1 MTTSAN
7 DIDKALVDAGRAIR
21 EHAEQIVSRWVDRAQ
36 RSSEIPLAHRQQL
49 RDHLPIL
56 LERIGQQLS
65 QGDTSLNRKA
75 EVAAEQHG
83 RQRWQLGWRLDDVVR
98 DYQSLR
104 PVITEYLLNLDH
116 LEVTPTVVS
125 AIAELTDDAI
135 VESVQSFL
143 EFQDGFDSVSHR
155 TAAEFAAII
164 SSSTDA
170 IISMDIDGTIQTW
183 NHAAE
188 RVYGYTEAEAVGQS
202 GRLLHPEDRMEEF
215 ETLLTTLKRGHSIKS
230 TDTTRLTKGGD
241 EMAVAI
247 SASPIRN
254 REGDV
259 VGCSTIAHDISDR
272 VRAADA
278 LKRALEDAEA
288 ANRTRSQ
295 FLANVSHE
303 LRSPMNAIVGMISLT
318 LDEDL
323 STEARDNLQMARE
336 AANQLNQ
343 LVDDLLDVSK
353 LDAGSFTLE
362 DGPFSLR
369 TALDETMRIAGLR
382 AYQKGI
388 ELACHIDN
396 EVPDALIGDSLRLQ
410 QIINNLVNNAVKFT
424 EKGEVLAELKL
435 VETSDADCQIAFR
448 VSDTGIGIAPEDRE
462 KIFAPFAQ
470 ADASSTRQ
478 FGGSGLGLSIASHLV
493 ACLGGELTV
502 ESKLGEGS
510 VFSFVGH
517 FRRNGDEPQFETPAV
532 TRDRMRQVSAL
543 VVDDHEANRSIVQ
556 ELLQNWGIQAQGV
569 ETAEQAID
577 ELRRSAE
584 KGHPYQLAIVDAL
597 MPRKNGFEL
606 IEDIHQLEDDA
617 PPASILMISPSDR
630 TLLREQCENI
640 PADAFVEKPIS
651 QSSLF
656 NTISSVLTDGESVE
670 EKPVGLVNLAGPH
683 RSLSVLVV
691 EDTKANQRVVERV
704 LQRRGHQCTLANN
717 GREAIELSRE
727 GSFDV
732 VLMDVQMP
740 VMDGFQA
747 TAAIREW
754 ESKNQVLPTPI
765 IAITAHAMQG
775 DRDRCLAAGMT
786 DYIAK
791 PLDILELAQIVEK
804 YGLLVKPTLDSQMT
818 ADSRQENGEPLPN
831 TPDLDSGESID
842 IDGVL
847 ERLRG
852 DRGLLADLA
861 ACYLE
866 DYQVLLQGVETAARQ
881 GEAAEARRNAHS
893 LKGLAMNFNA
903 DQTSKLAAEVELM
916 LAGGNIKE
924 AMQQLPKL
932 SAMADQLA
940 KLLRPYAESGTA

>member
-1 MTTSAN
+1 MTAPADDSEM
-7 DIDKALVDAGRAIR
+7 ALVKAGKAVC
-21 EHAEQIVSRWVDRAQ
+21 EHADRIVSMWIDRAQ
-36 RSSEIPLAHRQQL
+36 QTPEIPYAHRQQL
-49 RDHLPIL
+49 RDHLPTL
-56 LERIGQQLS
+56 LERIGKQL
-65 QGDTSLNRKA
+65 
-75 EVAAEQHG
+75 AAGSTRLDGQTEEATEKHG

-98 DYQSLR
+98 DYQTLR
-104 PVITEYLLNLDH
+104 PVIAEFLLEQANLEMEPE
-116 LEVTPTVVS
+116 LLS
-125 AIAELTDDAI
+125 KIAEITDDAI

-143 EFQDGFDSVSHR
+143 EFQDCFDSVSHR

-170 IISMDIDGTIQTW
+170 IISMDIDGTIQSW
-183 NHAAE
+183 NHAAQ
-188 RVYGYTEAEAVGQS
+188 RIYGFTEAEAVGQS
-202 GRLLHPEDRMEEF
+202 GKIIHPEDRLDEF
-215 ETLLTTLKRGHSIKS
+215 DTLLNTVVRGHSIKS
-230 TDTTRLTKGGD
+230 TDTRRMTKKGR
-241 EMAVAI
+241 EVAVAV

-254 REGDV
+254 RDGDV
-259 VGCSTIAHDISDR
+259 IGCSTIAQDISDR
-272 VRAADA
+272 VQAADA

-288 ANRTRSQ
+288 ANRTKSQ

-303 LRSPMNAIVGMISLT
+303 LRSPMNAVVGMVSLA

-323 STEARDNLQMARE
+323 SPETHDNLQMAKE
-336 AANQLNQ
+336 AASQLNQ

-353 LDAGSFTLE
+353 LDAGSFRLE

-369 TALDETMRIAGLR
+369 TALDETMRLAGLR

-388 ELACHIDN
+388 EIACHIDN
-396 EVPDALIGDSLRLQ
+396 DVPDALISDSLRLQ
-410 QIINNLVNNAVKFT
+410 QVINNLVNNAVKFT
-424 EKGEVLAELKL
+424 EKGEVLVEVSL
-435 VETSDADCQIAFR
+435 VEADDSQCQIAFR
-448 VSDTGIGIAPEDRE
+448 VSDTGIGISPKDRE

-502 ESKLGEGS
+502 DSTLGEGS

-517 FRRNGDEPQFETPAV
+517 FRRNGDHPPFETPAV
-532 TRDRMRQVSAL
+532 TRHHMQSVTAL

-556 ELLQNWGIQAQGV
+556 ELLQNWGIRAVGV
-569 ETAEQAID
+569 ETAEQALD
-577 ELRRSAE
+577 KLQQGKTQGR
-584 KGHPYQLAIVDAL
+584 PFQLAIVDAL
-597 MPRKNGFEL
+597 MPRKNGFDL
-606 IEDIHQLEDDA
+606 IEDMAALEEET
-617 PPASILMISPSDR
+617 PASILMISPSDR

-656 NTISSVLTDGESVE
+656 NTIASILTDGDTVE
-670 EKPVGLVNLAGPH
+670 EKPMGLASMSGAP

-691 EDTKANQRVVERV
+691 EDTKANQRVVQRV
-704 LQRRGHQCTLANN
+704 LERRGHQCTLANN
-717 GREAIELSRE
+717 GREAIEFARQQT
-727 GSFDV
+727 FDII
-732 VLMDVQMP
+732 LMDVQMP

-754 ESKNQVLPTPI
+754 ESKSQVLPTPI

-804 YGLLVKPTLDSQMT
+804 HGLVAKPTPTPTMSPPTPNEDQQPASDPTVSEASETIDLGPVLD
-818 ADSRQENGEPLPN
+818 
-831 TPDLDSGESID
+831 
-842 IDGVL
+842 
-847 ERLRG
+847 RLRG

-861 ACYLE
+861 TCYLE
-866 DYQVLLQGVETAARQ
+866 DYQQLLQGVESAAQ
-881 GEAAEARRNAHS
+881 AGEAAEARRHAHS

-903 DQTSKLAAEVELM
+903 KQTSQLAAEMEGM
-916 LAGGNIKE
+916 LAAGKVQE
-924 AMQQLPKL
+924 ALQRLPSL
-932 SAMADQLA
+932 TEMSNQLA
-940 KLLRPYAESGTA
+940 ELLRPHASDTA